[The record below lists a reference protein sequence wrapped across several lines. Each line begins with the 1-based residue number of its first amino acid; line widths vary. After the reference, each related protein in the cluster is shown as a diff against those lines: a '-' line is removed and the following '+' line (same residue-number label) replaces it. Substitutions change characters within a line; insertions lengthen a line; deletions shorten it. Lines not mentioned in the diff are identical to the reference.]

1 MKAGRLTAKAKNVTA
16 KAKFSLL
23 AILAMHKSIL
33 FCTFADKS
41 NKRSQ

>member
-23 AILAMHKSIL
+23 AILALHDSI
-33 FCTFADKS
+33 FICTFADKS